1 MGDPT
6 LPETLASA
14 AWEEDAEFGEE
25 ALSILIVDV
34 VSIDSDWLIVDIG
47 LKGSSLISS
56 EKQKQSVNITL
67 ILKTFNPSGNNF

>member
-1 MGDPT
+1 LELVGDPT

-34 VSIDSDWLIVDIG
+34 VSIDSD
-47 LKGSSLISS
+47 
-56 EKQKQSVNITL
+56 
-67 ILKTFNPSGNNF
+67 